1 MITLTASMVDLCLL
15 IEFINTIPYSV
26 VACMHAILYSA
37 EQFLSHGHA
46 DLIHHLSNA
55 RTLLD
60 GYLSASQLKVY
71 SLSYTQKYYNF

>member
-1 MITLTASMVDLCLL
+1 MVDLCLL
-15 IEFINTIPYSV
+15 IEFIYKIPYSV

-55 RTLLD
+55 RTLLN
-60 GYLSASQLKVY
+60 GYLSASLHKNY
-71 SLSYTQKYYNF
+71 SLSYAQN